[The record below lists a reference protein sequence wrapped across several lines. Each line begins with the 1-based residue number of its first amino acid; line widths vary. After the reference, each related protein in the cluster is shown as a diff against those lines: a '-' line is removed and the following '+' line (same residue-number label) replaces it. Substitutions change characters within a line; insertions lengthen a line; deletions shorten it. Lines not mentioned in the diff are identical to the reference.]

1 MEKIHYV
8 WLGSPP
14 AEINKA
20 IATPNEVARKI
31 GVSKVVHF
39 WCQEAHKLAFT
50 SQLEANVVVRSLE
63 SLKTERFR
71 MELQLKNRALNLID
85 SLLELKAPIM
95 AKDLLNLVLLHT
107 FGGYTIDTTTQ
118 MASSIDL
125 ARFSSKT
132 DGKWM
137 TFERAVKKSHSSF
150 VVVRTNYEKSHPEIV
165 DPKARVTAAV
175 EGFFQ
180 HQPKLITTRTLEVG
194 YDDYC
199 GVPVLDVPTIDIW
212 AMYSPAGFHAVWS
225 AVESYVIRCES
236 LGLDLNRTPAIREV
250 TKQVRNAEGGWT
262 QSTSEEIS
270 DGISMLKRTRVAP
283 INEEEEGKQ
292 RGYITKRNNVI
303 GVTAVHS
310 VLDGLV
316 AAYGTRLNDLEKHL
330 CKTVAYEVRA
340 LGGTG
345 NRDIVPVLG
354 LIKTYNGTW
363 RAG

>member
-8 WLGSPP
+8 WLGPPP
-14 AEINKA
+14 AEITKA
-20 IATPNEVARKI
+20 IATPNEVTRKI
-31 GVSKVVHF
+31 GAPKAVHF
-39 WCQEAHKLAFT
+39 WCQEAHQVAF
-50 SQLEANVVVRSLE
+50 SRQLEPSIAIRTLE
-63 SLKTERFR
+63 SLKAERFR
-71 MELQLKNRALNLID
+71 MEIQLKNRALNLID

-107 FGGYTIDTTTQ
+107 FGGYTVDTTTQ
-118 MASSIDL
+118 MASNIDL
-125 ARFSSKT
+125 VNLSSKT
-132 DGKWM
+132 DGHWM
-137 TFERAVKKSHSSF
+137 SFEKAVRKSHSSF
-150 VVVRTNYEKSHPEIV
+150 LVVRTNYEKSKPEIA
-165 DPKARVTAAV
+165 DPKQRVAAAV

-199 GVPVLDVPTIDIW
+199 GVPVLDMPTVDIW

-225 AVESYVIRCES
+225 AVETYVIRCEN
-236 LGLDLNRTPAIREV
+236 LGLDLKRTPAIREV
-250 TKQVRNAEGGWT
+250 TKQVRNASGGWT
-262 QSTSEEIS
+262 QTTVDEFS
-270 DGISMLKRTRVAP
+270 DGISILKRTRINP
-283 INEEEEGKQ
+283 LNEEEESRH
-292 RGYITKRNNVI
+292 RGYVTKRNNVI

-316 AAYGTRLNDLEKHL
+316 AAYGTRLSDLEKHL
-330 CKTVAYEVRA
+330 WKTVAYEVRA

-345 NRDIVPVLG
+345 NRDIVPMLG